1 MGFAMNYAGMIVL
14 MLTMGCAPSGNN
26 STVMTPAQVD
36 SLTAADSTVVLL
48 DVRTEGEFNGPLGH
62 LSGALLI
69 PVQELDERLEELE
82 PYRDLT
88 VVVYCR
94 TGNRSHHATELL
106 RSKGFTAFNMTG
118 GMVQWNGEGRAAI
131 RAEQK

>member
-26 STVMTPAQVD
+26 DAVMTPAQVD
-36 SLTAADSTVVLL
+36 SLTSADSTVVLL
-48 DVRTEGEFNGPLGH
+48 DVRTEGEFNGSLGH

-69 PVQELDERLEELE
+69 PVQELGDRLEELE
-82 PYRDLT
+82 PYRDRT

-106 RSKGFTAFNMTG
+106 RSKGFLAFNMTG
-118 GMVQWNGEGRAAI
+118 GMVQWNGEGRPAV